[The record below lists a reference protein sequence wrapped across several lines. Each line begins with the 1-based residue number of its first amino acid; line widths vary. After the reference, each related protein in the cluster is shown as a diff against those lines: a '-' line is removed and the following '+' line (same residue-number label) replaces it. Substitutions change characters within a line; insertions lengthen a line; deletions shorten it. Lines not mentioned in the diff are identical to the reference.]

1 MKVKQKPC
9 TDIFFFLTFCLFLF
23 SVQDMSSKKTFRSIF
38 EGKHDF
44 LEDKIDVEYG
54 LLSKLVA
61 DKVIT
66 DRHKAAI
73 EVTVVTVDTF

>member
-1 MKVKQKPC
+1 MWFSLQRKLTQKLC
-9 TDIFFFLTFCLFLF
+9 SVVLFLF

-44 LEDKIDVEYG
+44 LEEKIDVEHG

-61 DKVIT
+61 AKVIT
-66 DRHKAAI
+66 DRHKATI
-73 EVTVVTVDTF
+73 EVKVVTVDKF

>member
-1 MKVKQKPC
+1 
-9 TDIFFFLTFCLFLF
+9 
-23 SVQDMSSKKTFRSIF
+23 MSNKKTFRSIF

-44 LEDKIDVEYG
+44 LEEKLDVEYG